1 MYLAVVQTY
10 SVPLH
15 KVSIIEEDMVSTCRT
30 PLYSGEE
37 GGGVVLNHWSICIVE
52 ETVEGEL

>member
-1 MYLAVVQTY
+1 M
-10 SVPLH
+10 
-15 KVSIIEEDMVSTCRT
+15 IEEDMVSTCRM

-37 GGGVVLNHWSICIVE
+37 GGGVVLNHRSICIVE